1 MIVLP
6 FILEKGFSEYY
17 LYLATKIMVWALYA
31 MSFNIVLGY
40 GDMMSFGHAAFFGI
54 GAYTCSLLLIKA
66 SCHMALAFAAAPFAA
81 AAAGLI
87 IGYFSVRIKGVF
99 YFATIT
105 LSFAQLA
112 YILAFKWRSFTFGD
126 DGIQGIPVPALISTD
141 ETYVNYYFFALII
154 ILICIYVLWKIVK
167 SPFGLM
173 LKSLRENPERATFVG
188 MNVENY
194 RLIAFVI
201 SAFFSGIAG
210 VLYALLETSIAPDI
224 LSMVGLTN
232 KAGEMAGILPAG
244 DRKRLEFGIV
254 LATDPDLLLL
264 DEPTCGM
271 SRVETTNTIDLIQ
284 QIAEKE
290 SLTVLFTEHKMDVV
304 FSISSFIT
312 VMNFGAIIAAGEP
325 DEIRANEKVQKIYF
339 GEG

>member
-1 MIVLP
+1 MNELKKGRGTKWLWGAVSGLLLIVLP

-17 LYLATKIMVWALYA
+17 LYLAAKIMVWALYA

-40 GDMMSFGHAAFFGI
+40 GGMMSFGHAAFFGI
-54 GAYTCSLLLIKA
+54 GAYTCSLLLIKV
-66 SCHMALAFAAAPFAA
+66 SCPLALAFAVAPFVA

-99 YFATIT
+99 YFATLT
-105 LSFAQLA
+105 LAFAQLA

-141 ETYVNYYFFALII
+141 ETYVNYYFFSLII
-154 ILICIYVLWKIVK
+154 ILVCIYVLWKIVK

-188 MNVENY
+188 MTVENY

-224 LSMVGLTN
+224 LFWSMSGEVILMGLLGGMN
-232 KAGEMAGILPAG
+232 LFFGPALG
-244 DRKRLEFGIV
+244 AAIMV
-254 LATDPDLLLL
+254 LL
-264 DEPTCGM
+264 
-271 SRVETTNTIDLIQ
+271 N
-284 QIAEKE
+284 
-290 SLTVLFTEHKMDVV
+290 
-304 FSISSFIT
+304 SFIT
-312 VMNFGAIIAAGEP
+312 SYTEYWGMTLGITLILIVLFFPKGVGGLAV
-325 DEIRANEKVQKIYF
+325 EKYQTWIQRKAV
-339 GEG
+339 